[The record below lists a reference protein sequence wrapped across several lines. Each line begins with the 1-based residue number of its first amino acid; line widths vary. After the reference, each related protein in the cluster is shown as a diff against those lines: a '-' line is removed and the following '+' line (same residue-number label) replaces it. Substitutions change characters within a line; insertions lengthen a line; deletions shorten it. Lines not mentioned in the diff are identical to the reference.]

1 MSTVIP
7 TRIEKCKGAMLATA
21 IGDALGWPN
30 EPRSKNRA
38 KKPKVIDHFVEW
50 TRSSS
55 NPRWHDE
62 KILPGEYSDDTQMT
76 LSVARSIIAGGWEKF
91 FAEKELP
98 FWLTYERG
106 GGGALLK
113 AAKSCSEKK
122 VLLWQSNFTQKYFN
136 AGGNGAAMRILPH
149 VIAGAK
155 MSNIQALMLD
165 VLKDTLIT
173 HGHPRAFLGA
183 TCYAYA
189 LDYLLRKEAVL
200 EYGEL
205 VTAVIDGQ
213 GIWGANLSPNVFG
226 NWLNAARQHRDYEYD
241 AEWEKTRTRMVK
253 QLEFIRDAL
262 KKGLMLDD
270 TKMLTELECFGK
282 VNGAG
287 DVAAL
292 AAIYLA
298 SRYANNPSLGI
309 KVPAFSF
316 GADTDTIA
324 SITGGLLGMLSG
336 TNWIPAEWKA
346 VQDYDCLIQITE
358 LLLAD
363 NKKEA
368 TKAEVSGAKVQ
379 DGGWR
384 NSPIGRMRLVDSK
397 NVPNGKYG
405 FVIIRKWQTVLGQ
418 TLYTKDFQSN
428 DNQLQFRQPDGQM
441 QIPQQP
447 TLYDLS
453 AHPQSQSQPKDER
466 EKPLPVQ
473 ATGPAQELVRNIVAS
488 HKPKRQFVLDGDSI
502 TALFDNPQFKEKI
515 TVGKVLKIVQ
525 ALIEGNETIDALAK
539 QFEVQEAMV
548 NLIKAYVIE

>member
-1 MSTVIP
+1 MATAIP
-7 TRIEKCKGAMLATA
+7 TQTEKCKGAMLATA

-30 EPRSKNRA
+30 EPRSRNRA
-38 KKPKVIDHFVEW
+38 KKPKTNDHFVEW
-50 TRSSS
+50 TRSCS

-76 LSVARSIIAGGWEKF
+76 LSVSRSIIAGDWEKF
-91 FAEKELP
+91 FTEKELP

-113 AAKSCSEKK
+113 AAKSCNKKK
-122 VLLWQSNFTQKYFN
+122 VLLWQSNFTQGYFN

-155 MSNIQALMLD
+155 TPDIHTLMLNAI
-165 VLKDTLIT
+165 KNTLIT

-189 LDYLLRKEAVL
+189 LEYLLRKENVL

-213 GIWGANLSPNVFG
+213 KIWGANPNPDVFG
-226 NWLNAARQHRDYEYD
+226 DWLDVARQHRDYEY
-241 AEWEKTRTRMVK
+241 ATEWVNTRTHMVK
-253 QLEFIRDAL
+253 QLEYIRDSL

-270 TKMLTELECFGK
+270 TKVLTELECFGK

-336 TNWIPAEWKA
+336 MNWIPPEWRV
-346 VQDYDCLIQITE
+346 VQDYNCLIQMTE

-368 TKAEVSGAKVQ
+368 TKAEVSEAKTQ
-379 DGGWR
+379 DGDWR
-384 NSPIGRMRLVDSK
+384 NSPIGKIQLVDSK

-405 FVIIRKWQTVLGQ
+405 IVIIRKWQTALGQ
-418 TLYTKDFQSN
+418 TLYTKEAELYDNGPQSN
-428 DNQLQFRQPDGQM
+428 DQT
-441 QIPQQP
+441 
-447 TLYDLS
+447 TLYDFA
-453 AHPQSQSQPKDER
+453 AHSPSKTKAIWSQMPSTA
-466 EKPLPVQ
+466 PVQ
-473 ATGPAQELVRNIVAS
+473 KSIPQNVALS
-488 HKPKRQFVLDGDSI
+488 KLKRQFVLDGDSI
-502 TALFDNPQFKEKI
+502 AALLGNPQFKKKI
-515 TVGKVLKIVQ
+515 TVGKMLKIVR
-525 ALIEGNETIDALAK
+525 ALIESDEASDILAK
-539 QFEVQEAMV
+539 QFEVEQSIV
-548 NLIKAYVIE
+548 DLLKAYVIE